1 MMPFTKSKIYIL
13 QSWKEFPKCRLC
25 LSAFSILCLTGTES
39 KDYQVICVL
48 PVFSPTSAQN
58 QIYKKSDWCFF
69 FFFLQNSTSAF
80 CLIFQTLYIRL
91 QARPLWPNFVFFV
104 RPEFFLFYEVLLPFQ
119 SMSNPA
125 DILYKKGKRIIPV
138 LWGITNPLNRFY
150 STPSTEGV
158 EVYKRKFCL
167 CVCRFVRNHFFLLR
181 IFNNL
186 MI

>member
-1 MMPFTKSKIYIL
+1 MSSLFVCVFHIVPFRHRIKRLSGNLCSSCVQPNIRPKPNLQKI
-13 QSWKEFPKCRLC
+13 RLVF
-25 LSAFSILCLTGTES
+25 FSL
-39 KDYQVICVL
+39 
-48 PVFSPTSAQN
+48 
-58 QIYKKSDWCFF
+58 
-69 FFFLQNSTSAF
+69 FFFLQNSASAF

-138 LWGITNPLNRFY
+138 LWGITNRLNRFY

-167 CVCRFVRNHFFLLR
+167 CVCRFVRNHFFLLQ